1 VFRGVY
7 MYTIITDSCCDLNP
21 KIMEKYEQFKVLPL
35 SYTIGGVTHNELP
48 QESEISAYYD
58 RLRAGEVGSTSQ
70 INPYEFCN
78 VYTECVK
85 RGEKLL
91 CLHFSSALSGTYA
104 SAVMARDMVLQ
115 EYPEAQIEVIDTLAA
130 SAGQGMMV
138 CDALD
143 NRDAGMS
150 LEENAQWI
158 RERIQNYAQWF
169 TVDDLHFLQRGGR
182 CSPSAAF
189 FGSMLSIKPVL
200 HVSAEG
206 KLIAREKV
214 RGRKQALRALAD
226 KFSDLGMPKD
236 QRLFISH
243 GDCEEDAL
251 LLKNMLVE
259 RCGCDPDKIVLSLV
273 GPVIG
278 SHSGPGTV
286 AFFFRGKDRG

>member
-1 VFRGVY
+1 

-21 KIMEKYEQFKVLPL
+21 ELIKKYDHFRILPL
-35 SYTIGGVTHNELP
+35 SYTIGGVTHSEMP
-48 QESEISAYYD
+48 QETEISAYYD
-58 RLRAGEVGSTSQ
+58 RLRAGEVSSTSQ
-70 INPYEFCN
+70 INPYEFYD
-78 VYTECVK
+78 VFSEHVK

-91 CLHFSSALSGTYA
+91 CLHFSSALSGTFA
-104 SAVMARDMVLQ
+104 SAGIARDMVLG
-115 EYPEAQIEVIDTLAA
+115 EYPDAEIELIDTLAA
-130 SAGQGMMV
+130 SAGQGMIV

-150 LEENAQWI
+150 MEENAQWI
-158 RERIQNYAQWF
+158 RERLQNYVSWF

-200 HVSAEG
+200 HVNAEG

-214 RGRKQALRALAD
+214 RGRRQALRALAD
-226 KFSDLGMPKD
+226 KFSELGIPKD

-243 GDCEEDAL
+243 GDCEDDAL
-251 LLKNMLVE
+251 MLKNMLVE
-259 RCGCDPDKIVLSLV
+259 RCECDPDQIVLSMV